1 MKQRYPEL
9 QAAQESVM
17 EMLLMLD
24 KENAQRI
31 EDLWDGLSDEELIFN
46 LTNMQNLYFAPNAY
60 PSKQTLDKIIK
71 KRRIITQ
78 EKFIFYDQTDEDGVG
93 YLGSRDNTCYILTVR
108 RNQQITSKE
117 SVVATKAEIR
127 DVTNQVAGTDKKGQY
142 SDTEISVA
150 VAHGAHAINKELL
163 GAASHDMKAKSIYR
177 EKLSMNG
184 EVSLTDL
191 PNEPQ
196 NKKSLIL
203 IDEVL
208 KMMGFDSD
216 LVTTPMGKIR

>member
-1 MKQRYPEL
+1 MRQREPKL

-24 KENAQRI
+24 KANAERI
-31 EDLWDGLSDEELIFN
+31 EELWDGLTDEELIEN
-46 LTNMQNLYFAPNAY
+46 LISMQNVYFSPGRE
-60 PSKQTLDKIIK
+60 PSVPTLNKIIK

-78 EKFIFYDQTDEDGVG
+78 ERFYFYDQTSDGTG
-93 YLGSRDNTCYILTVR
+93 RLANRDHTCYILAVR

-117 SVVATKAEIR
+117 SSVATKSEIR
-127 DVTNQVAGTDKKGQY
+127 DVTNQVAGSDKKGQY
-142 SDTEISVA
+142 SDTEIATA
-150 VAHGAHAINKELL
+150 VAHGATAINRELL
-163 GAASHDMKAKSIYR
+163 GPASHDMRAKSVYR
-177 EKLSMNG
+177 EKLSQTG
-184 EVSLTDL
+184 EVSLADL
-191 PNEPQ
+191 PNDPE

-216 LVTTPMGKIR
+216 LVTTPMGRVR